1 MSRIEDLEN
10 ALKVLVL
17 TPAIRDWLKANDPK
31 ALEQAEKALSLKE
44 YTVWILD
51 ENQNMVKVGTYRDLI
66 KAMIEMN
73 LHDKYVEIRSDS
85 GQIVDWLEAW

>member
-73 LHDKYVEIRSDS
+73 SHNQYVEIRSDS

>member
-1 MSRIEDLEN
+1 MSRIKDLEN

-73 LHDKYVEIRSDS
+73 FHNQYVEIRSDS